1 MKELKLNKKT
11 KEINI
16 MIEVLHDYFD
26 KEDVS
31 YSEDIGCISFPLGII
46 AFIPEEKL
54 WCFEVDF
61 TFVDEKK
68 LIIISMMILNNI
80 SKNKITLEIGNG
92 YQSCY
97 DKNNI
102 CTGLVFQDDI
112 YDLMKEKEMSEKEA
126 EKILKKNLK
135 ENKND

>member
-16 MIEVLHDYFD
+16 MMEILYDYFD
-26 KEDVS
+26 EEDVS
-31 YSEDIGCISFPLGII
+31 YSEDIECISFPLGMIV
-46 AFIPEEKL
+46 FISEEKV
-54 WCFEVDF
+54 WCFEIDF
-61 TFVDEKK
+61 TFTNDKK
-68 LIIISMMILNNI
+68 LSIILMMILNDI